1 MKIIGRQLL
10 IIFSLPY
17 CNIFFGMTKA
27 DGNQIVCSYQSTEQN
42 LSLLFLSLNVTHAD
56 CYKTREKLCSFFN
69 NTAQERRT
77 CNMSRS
83 KKDFHIDFFEIEDY
97 LETACKLY
105 YQRTSMLYVI
115 KAFAVMDNTT
125 KEESN
130 LEVCPKKVQQQRSS
144 FGLSM
149 PSGGTLGSYPKTRN
163 RWYILVP
170 LVPCLLL
177 VLFLIFLSSG
187 RRWTLRERKTRHLL
201 TTTVG
206 TTFLEDQASIPV

>member
-115 KAFAVMDNTT
+115 KGTVLSLIHSLKSKYIIFFLKD
-125 KEESN
+125 SG
-130 LEVCPKKVQQQRSS
+130 SS
-144 FGLSM
+144 DSLD
-149 PSGGTLGSYPKTRN
+149 
-163 RWYILVP
+163 YI
-170 LVPCLLL
+170 
-177 VLFLIFLSSG
+177 
-187 RRWTLRERKTRHLL
+187 R
-201 TTTVG
+201 
-206 TTFLEDQASIPV
+206 QAAS